1 MMYLAAPLN
10 VDDCIAMLSDAGLFD
25 QAFASSD
32 IQQADKT
39 VVFEYLVTRCI
50 EMTGMSDEAIR

>member
-1 MMYLAAPLN
+1 
-10 VDDCIAMLSDAGLFD
+10 MLSDAGLFD

-39 VVFEYLVTRCI
+39 VVFEYLVNRCI